1 MQSVKG
7 MYLIPLSF
15 EFLCLGLTEEVFLLV
30 ARGDSTSESKAKL
43 ASSRILSDNKLNIIT
58 EDEKSN
64 RSRMDLDNEA
74 LFTRHL
80 NALLKKRAL
89 NFQRDKKAW
98 FCTTIL
104 PIVVVTLG
112 FILFAVTS
120 VERNLS
126 PITLDISALNADV
139 TTNPINPIAVNSP
152 DSTYICQPG
161 MCAYYPIVAENLTSE
176 VYTYCGTQAHL
187 GINLDEADSESITF
201 ALQDCTVD
209 FSTDILSTINGYGGV
224 DTIEASVTNITEVI
238 FYTIRSTMPFSV
250 FVDDYSHLFPFINAV
265 VTKFVRNVRF
275 ICRNAVWGYL
285 VYARTEQHNCGLKQF
300 QLCRYEYISV

>member
-1 MQSVKG
+1 

-15 EFLCLGLTEEVFLLV
+15 EFLYLGHTEEVFLLV
-30 ARGDSTSESKAKL
+30 ARGDSTPESKAKL
-43 ASSRILSDNKLNIIT
+43 ASSRILSDNKLNIIS

-112 FILFAVTS
+112 FILFALTS
-120 VERNLS
+120 VARNLS
-126 PITLDISALNADV
+126 PITLDISALNSDV

-152 DSTYICQPG
+152 DSTYVCQPG
-161 MCAYYPIVAENLTSE
+161 TCAYVPWVYEPLTSE
-176 VYTYCGTQAHL
+176 VYTYCGSQAFL
-187 GINLDEADSESITF
+187 GINYDESGENMTIVP
-201 ALQDCTVD
+201 QNCTVD
-209 FSTDILSTINGYGGV
+209 FSTDVLRTINGYGGV
-224 DTIEASVTNITEVI
+224 DTMETSVNNITEVH
-238 FYTIRSTMPFSV
+238 FYTIQSTIPFFCFFGRLIAFLSFLQRSRHKVYTIRPIHMPQLSMGLFGIL
-250 FVDDYSHLFPFINAV
+250 VD
-265 VTKFVRNVRF
+265 
-275 ICRNAVWGYL
+275 
-285 VYARTEQHNCGLKQF
+285 LKA
-300 QLCRYEYISV
+300 LL

>member
-1 MQSVKG
+1 MQIVSK

-15 EFLCLGLTEEVFLLV
+15 EFLYLGHTEEVFLLV
-30 ARGDSTSESKAKL
+30 ARGDSTPESKAKL
-43 ASSRILSDNKLNIIT
+43 ASSRILSDNKLNIIS

-120 VERNLS
+120 VARNLS
-126 PITLDISALNADV
+126 PITLDISALNSDV

-152 DSTYICQPG
+152 DSTYVCQPG
-161 MCAYYPIVAENLTSE
+161 TCAYVPWVYEPLTSE
-176 VYTYCGTQAHL
+176 FYTYCGTQALL
-187 GINLDEADSESITF
+187 GINLDQTDIENITPEP
-201 ALQDCTVD
+201 QDCTID
-209 FSTDILSTINGYGGV
+209 FSTDILSTINGFGGAE
-224 DTIEASVTNITEVI
+224 TFEASVNNVLAVG
-238 FYTIRSTMPFSV
+238 FGTILSMMHFSV
-250 FVDDYSHLFPFINAV
+250 FVDD
-265 VTKFVRNVRF
+265 
-275 ICRNAVWGYL
+275 
-285 VYARTEQHNCGLKQF
+285 
-300 QLCRYEYISV
+300 